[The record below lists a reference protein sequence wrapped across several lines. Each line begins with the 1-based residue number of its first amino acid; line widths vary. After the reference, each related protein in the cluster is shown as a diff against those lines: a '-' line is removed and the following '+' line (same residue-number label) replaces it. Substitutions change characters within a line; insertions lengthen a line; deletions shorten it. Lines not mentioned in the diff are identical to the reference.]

1 MKNRSLLL
9 VAGVAAMVLLGYC
22 FIYEGFWVWVVENT
36 VVPSDKMLILIAKTG
51 KEMPPG
57 HIIAEPGQKGV
68 QLEPLGPGRHFVNPF
83 LYERELRDQIVIN
96 GGEIGVVI
104 TKFGKELPA
113 GEFLAGSGERGIQRE
128 VLLPG
133 TYRLNPYA
141 YEVRVEKMIEIDPGY
156 VGVVTARSGK
166 PSLSQLAE
174 PGERGVQKVV
184 LQPGLYPLNPEAFSV
199 ERVEIGY
206 NQITMAHLGKLP
218 ATQTSGQLEGR
229 EKQAEPIGAALD
241 KAQVPSGQSTLPVLP
256 AVTFP
261 SSDGFEITIDVTLL
275 WQLLPE
281 DAPSVVARYGGIKK
295 IEENIL
301 IPQINSTARIK
312 GSTFGAVDFI
322 VGDKREEFQRAFQET
337 IENTLQEKKL
347 QVDLALVQDTLV
359 PDNIS
364 GPIQDARIAAEWNT
378 TNFERTH
385 TEAKKAQLDE
395 NVGRIRQVEQVV
407 EYETQ
412 RLEGNIHAEQEK
424 QVNETAAQTRLL
436 VADLARQTAA
446 IRADIKRKLGGAEA
460 KVIELKGKAEGDGY
474 ALQVKAVGSPADYA
488 FYQFAQQLPD
498 QMKLSLIYAGAGTLW
513 TDLDKAT
520 KIAPLG
526 IWNEMQ
532 QQGPPAAPAA
542 K

>member
-1 MKNRSLLL
+1 MKNRTLTMGIAAALVVLL
-9 VAGVAAMVLLGYC
+9 VYVFV
-22 FIYEGFWVWVVENT
+22 YEGFWVWVVENT
-36 VVPSDKMLILIAKTG
+36 VVPSNKMLIVIAKTG
-51 KEMPPG
+51 REMPPG
-57 HIIAEPGQKGV
+57 QIIAEPGQKGV
-68 QLEPLGPGRHFVNPF
+68 LLEPLGPGRHFVNPF
-83 LYERELRDQIVIN
+83 LYERQLKDQVVVS
-96 GGEIGVVI
+96 GGEVGVVI

-113 GEFLAGSGERGIQRE
+113 GEFLAGPGERGIQRE

-141 YEVRVEKMIEIDPGY
+141 YEIRVLKMIEIDPGY

-166 PSLSQLAE
+166 PAQTQLAG

-199 ERVEIGY
+199 ERIEIGY
-206 NQITMAHLGKLP
+206 NQITMAHAGKLP
-218 ATQTSGQLEGR
+218 QSQTSGQFAGK
-229 EKQAEPIGAALD
+229 EKQAVAIGEAAQR
-241 KAQVPSGQSTLPVLP
+241 AQVPSGQYGIPVLP

-281 DAPSVVARYGGIKK
+281 DAPSVVARYGNIKK

-337 IENTLQEKKL
+337 IETTLQEKKL

-364 GPIQDARIAAEWNT
+364 GPIQDARIAAEWNI
-378 TNFERTH
+378 TNVEKTK
-385 TEAKKAQLDE
+385 TEANKAELDE
-395 NVGRIRQVEQVV
+395 NVGKIRQIEQVV

-436 VADLARQTAA
+436 VAELARQTAA

-460 KVIELKGKAEGDGY
+460 KVVELKGKAEGDGY
-474 ALQVKAVGSPADYA
+474 ALQVKAVGTPADYA

-498 QMKLSLIYAGAGTLW
+498 QVKLMLIYAGAGTLW
-513 TDLDKAT
+513 TDLDKAM

-526 IWNEMQ
+526 VLQEL
-532 QQGPPAAPAA
+532 QQGPPPAS

>member
-1 MKNRSLLL
+1 MNKRTLMAGAVVALLL
-9 VAGVAAMVLLGYC
+9 AYLFV
-22 FIYEGFWVWVVENT
+22 YEGFWVWVVENT
-36 VVPSDKMLILIAKTG
+36 VVPTGNMLVLIAKTG

-57 HIIAEPGQKGV
+57 QIIAEPGQKGV
-68 QLEPLGPGRHFVNPF
+68 LLEPLGPGRHFVNPF
-83 LYERELRDQIVIN
+83 LFERLLKDQVVVK
-96 GGEIGVVI
+96 GGEVGVVI

-113 GEFLAGSGERGIQRE
+113 GEFLAGPGERGIQRE

-166 PSLSQLAE
+166 PAQTQLAG
-174 PGERGVQKVV
+174 PGERGVQKIV

-199 ERVEIGY
+199 ERIEIGY
-206 NQITMAHLGKLP
+206 NQITMAHAGKLP
-218 ATQTSGQLEGR
+218 LTQTTGQLAAKER
-229 EKQAEPIGAALD
+229 QAEPIGQALQR
-241 KAQVPSGQSTLPVLP
+241 AQIPSGQYNLPVLP

-275 WQLLPE
+275 WQLLPQ
-281 DAPSVVARYGGIKK
+281 DAPSVVARYGNIKK

-312 GSTFGAVDFI
+312 GSTFGGVDFI

-337 IENTLQEKKL
+337 IETTLQEKKL

-364 GPIQDARIAAEWNT
+364 GPIQDARIAAEWNI
-378 TNFERTH
+378 TNVEKIK
-385 TEAKKAQLDE
+385 TEANKAELDE
-395 NVGRIRQVEQVV
+395 NVGKIRQIEQVV
-407 EYETQ
+407 EFETQ

-424 QVNETAAQTRLL
+424 QVNEIAAQARLL
-436 VADLARQTAA
+436 VAELARQTAA
-446 IRADIKRKLGGAEA
+446 LRADIKRKLGGAEA
-460 KVIELKGKAEGDGY
+460 KVVEMKGKAEGDGY
-474 ALQVKAVGSPADYA
+474 ALQVKAVGTPGDFA
-488 FYQFAQQLPD
+488 FYQFSRALPD
-498 QMKLSLIYAGAGTLW
+498 QVKLSLIYAGSGTLW
-513 TDLDKAT
+513 TDLENAT

-526 IWNEMQ
+526 VLKELQ
-532 QQGPPAAPAA
+532 QPAAPAS

>member
-1 MKNRSLLL
+1 MKNRTLTMAIAAALVLLL
-9 VAGVAAMVLLGYC
+9 AYMFV
-22 FIYEGFWVWVVENT
+22 YEGFWVWVVENT
-36 VVPSDKMLILIAKTG
+36 VVPSNKMLIVIAKTG
-51 KEMPPG
+51 KEMPAG
-57 HIIAEPGQKGV
+57 QIIAEPGQKGV
-68 QLEPLGPGRHFVNPF
+68 LLEPLGPGRHFVNPF
-83 LYERELRDQIVIN
+83 LYERQLKDQVVVG
-96 GGEIGVVI
+96 GGEVGVVI

-113 GEFLAGSGERGIQRE
+113 GEFLAGPGGRGIQRE

-141 YEVRVEKMIEIDPGY
+141 YEIRVVKMIEIDPGY

-166 PSLSQLAE
+166 PAQTQLAG

-199 ERVEIGY
+199 ERIEIGY
-206 NQITMAHLGKLP
+206 NQITMAHAGKLP
-218 ATQTSGQLEGR
+218 QSNTSGQIAGKER
-229 EKQAEPIGAALD
+229 QAMAIGDALQR
-241 KAQVPSGQSTLPVLP
+241 AQVPSGQYGIPVLP

-281 DAPSVVARYGGIKK
+281 DAPSVVARYGNIKK

-337 IENTLQEKKL
+337 IETTLQEKKL

-364 GPIQDARIAAEWNT
+364 GPIQDARIAAEWNI
-378 TNFERTH
+378 TNVEKTK
-385 TEAKKAQLDE
+385 TEANKAELDE
-395 NVGRIRQVEQVV
+395 NVGKIRQIEQVV

-436 VADLARQTAA
+436 VAELARQTAA

-460 KVIELKGKAEGDGY
+460 KVVELKGKAEGDGY
-474 ALQVKAVGSPADYA
+474 ALQVKAVGTPADYA

-498 QMKLSLIYAGAGTLW
+498 QVKLMLIYAGTGTLW
-513 TDLDKAT
+513 TDLDKAM

-526 IWNEMQ
+526 VLKEL
-532 QQGPPAAPAA
+532 QQGPPPPS